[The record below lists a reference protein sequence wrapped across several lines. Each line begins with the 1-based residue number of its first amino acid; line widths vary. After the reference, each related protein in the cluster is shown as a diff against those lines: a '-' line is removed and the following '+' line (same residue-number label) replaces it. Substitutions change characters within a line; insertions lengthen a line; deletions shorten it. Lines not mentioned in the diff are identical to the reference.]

1 MKRTR
6 WGKKYVDRR
15 NWRKY
20 NKKLVKRGEAYISL
34 DFIDSWKKELE
45 EMNKGKEG
53 APYQYPA
60 SYDFPW
66 LYLCSSWH

>member
-20 NKKLVKRGEAYISL
+20 NKKLVKISFL
-34 DFIDSWKKELE
+34 QCNDIL
-45 EMNKGKEG
+45 
-53 APYQYPA
+53 
-60 SYDFPW
+60 
-66 LYLCSSWH
+66 